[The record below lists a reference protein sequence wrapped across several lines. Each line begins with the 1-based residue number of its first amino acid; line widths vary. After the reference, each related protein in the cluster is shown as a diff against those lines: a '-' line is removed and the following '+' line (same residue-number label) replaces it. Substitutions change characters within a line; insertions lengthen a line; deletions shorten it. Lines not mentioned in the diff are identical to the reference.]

1 MLQQTQQPNGG
12 GGDPQAANM
21 QARSLI
27 LANAVDMWLPIA
39 AGTIAGGGTQT
50 NVAPRNVGLIKRFVI
65 EITGTF
71 TTSGAAGD
79 NVVLTNLGLA
89 NVLSNV
95 TFTDLSN
102 QTRINTYGWHLM
114 ALATARRQA
123 VFGAA
128 FTSDNA
134 MGYGVN
140 YAAAAGAGAIAGV
153 NSTAATVAGA
163 GTVQNFRVFY
173 EVPIT
178 YGDFDLRGAIFA
190 NIVNAT
196 MNLAFTFTN
205 TFCAATAT
213 DVTPAVYLSASANV
227 GALSLLTYTVYQNFL
242 DQIPVDPRS
251 GTYILPALDMATA
264 YLLNYTSVTPLVNAV
279 DNPISYSNFRNFMS
293 TYVVLRDGVAPWVG
307 TAAFVNYWA
316 LQAANYTNIFKV
328 GPHVVKL
335 WEREM
340 IGDDFPLGTWYFS
353 HRLKPIST
361 VQYGNMQLIINPVGL
376 NAAAVAF
383 VGWESLAIVSQITN
397 AGSLY
402 GV

>member
-1 MLQQTQQPNGG
+1 MLQQTQQPNGSG
-12 GGDPQAANM
+12 GNPQAANM
-21 QARSLI
+21 AARSLI
-27 LANAVDMWLPIA
+27 LANAIDMWLPIA
-39 AGTIAGGGTQT
+39 AGTVAALGATV

-65 EITGTF
+65 EISGRL

-89 NVLSNV
+89 NVLSNI

-102 QTRINTYGWHLM
+102 QQRINTYGWHLM

-128 FTSDNA
+128 FTSDNT

-140 YAAAAGAGAIAGV
+140 YVAAAGAGSLAGV
-153 NSTAATVAGA
+153 NSTAATVAGT

-173 EVPIT
+173 EVPIS

-190 NIVNAT
+190 NVVNAT
-196 MNLAFTFTN
+196 MNLAFTVTP
-205 TFCAATAT
+205 TFVAATGT
-213 DVTPAVYLSASANV
+213 DVTNTVYLSASANI
-227 GALSLLTYTVYQNFL
+227 GAVSLLTYTVYQNFL
-242 DQIPVDPRS
+242 DQIPTDPKT
-251 GTYILPALDMATA
+251 GPILPVLDLATA

-293 TYVVLRDGVAPWVG
+293 TFIVLRDGVAPWVG

-316 LQAANYTNIFKV
+316 LQAANYTNIFKAD
-328 GPHVVKL
+328 PYLVKL

-383 VGWESLAIVSQITN
+383 VGWEALAIVSQITN
-397 AGSLY
+397 AGALY

>member
-39 AGTIAGGGTQT
+39 AGTIAGLGTQT

-65 EITGTF
+65 EITGRF

-89 NVLSNV
+89 NVLSNI

-123 VFGAA
+123 VFGAS

-153 NSTAATVAGA
+153 NSTAATVAGT

-196 MNLAFTFTN
+196 MNLAFTFTP

-213 DVTPAVYLSASANV
+213 DVTGTVYLSASANI

-361 VQYGNMQLIINPVGL
+361 VQYGNMQLILNPVGL

>member
-1 MLQQTQQPNGG
+1 MAIQQPMANTGG
-12 GGDPQAANM
+12 GNPQAANM
-21 QARSLI
+21 AARSLI
-27 LANAVDMWLPIA
+27 LANAIDMWLPIA
-39 AGTIAGGGTQT
+39 SGTISGLGVTT

-65 EITGTF
+65 EIFGKF

-79 NVVLTNLGLA
+79 NVTLTNLGLA

-102 QTRINTYGWHLM
+102 QQRVNTYGWHLM

-128 FTSDNA
+128 FTSDNT
-134 MGYGVN
+134 MGYGN
-140 YAAAAGAGAIAGV
+140 NHPAAAGTGAIAGV
-153 NSTAATVAGA
+153 NSTASTVAGT

-173 EVPIT
+173 EVPIS

-190 NIVNAT
+190 NVVNAT
-196 MNLAFTFTN
+196 MNLAFTFTP
-205 TFCAATAT
+205 TFCAATTT
-213 DVTPAVYLSASANV
+213 DVTNTVYLSASANI
-227 GALSLLTYTVYQNFL
+227 GTLSGITYTVYQNFL
-242 DQIPVDPRS
+242 DQLPTDPKTGPV
-251 GTYILPALDMATA
+251 LPTLDLATA

-293 TYVVLRDGVAPWVG
+293 TYVVLRDGVAPWIG
-307 TAAFVNYWA
+307 TEAFINYWA
-316 LQAANYTNIFKV
+316 LQAANYTNIFKADAYL
-328 GPHVVKL
+328 VKL
-335 WEREM
+335 WERQT
-340 IGDDFPLGTWYFS
+340 IGDDFPIGTYYFS

-361 VQYGNMQLIINPVGL
+361 VQYGNMQLILNPTGL
-376 NAAAVAF
+376 NAAAVAY

-397 AGSLY
+397 AGALY